1 MAFNFPSNPQDGQ
14 FYPDPPIPGAQQY
27 IYNGTKEVWL
37 TTLRGVAQ
45 VFAEKPIFIT
55 GTEEAPIINI
65 SPATPEEAGSMSA
78 ADKDKL
84 DQIDIANGTVTDI
97 TAGVGLGAPDTGATI
112 TVSGTI
118 DLLPPT
124 PSSIGGVR
132 EGDNT
137 FIDIDGRITVNP
149 PTSLI
154 NGVVRQG
161 KGLTI
166 TQDGVV
172 SITPGA
178 TYTVLDSLGARF
190 NGSSVTFQLTS
201 AGVAFTPITPNSL
214 LIFIG
219 GIIQIPNVSF
229 TLNGSNITFGS
240 APPTGASFYAVSLT

>member
-1 MAFNFPSNPQDGQ
+1 
-14 FYPDPPIPGAQQY
+14 
-27 IYNGTKEVWL
+27 
-37 TTLRGVAQ
+37 
-45 VFAEKPIFIT
+45 
-55 GTEEAPIINI
+55 
-65 SPATPEEAGSMSA
+65 MSA

-97 TAGVGLGAPDTGATI
+97 TVGVGLGAPDTGATI

-154 NGVVRQG
+154 NGAVRQG